1 MNVDYI
7 TEINGLDDWE
17 LGKPL
22 SPTAYKVM
30 RKLLYLAYK
39 EQFPERLRVT
49 NGSLCSMVGCTENSL
64 FAARQQLIQRGLIEY
79 KGAKKAIP
87 IYTILYFSHRPPY
100 NLNFCGINRGI
111 SGGYIGGINRGINGG
126 IVGGQDIDEEEELRD
141 EEDIY
146 NDNNTQAG
154 GGETIDNPLLQY
166 PAPTQPLV
174 GVNRRARTCERTP
187 RYPPRTRRLSRDE
200 IFHLAGI
207 DSMLEQP
214 PYKKLFGK
222 NMQIIT
228 EMLNSDRFPIE
239 LVGEAITRTLKRNE
253 RYMEP
258 LSSPVGYAQTLLENW
273 ESEGFK
279 TVRDIK
285 EARGDYSDDY

>member
-39 EQFPERLRVT
+39 EQFPERLKVT

-79 KGAKKAIP
+79 KGGKKAMP
-87 IYTILYFSHRPPY
+87 TYTILYFSHRPFY
-100 NLNFCGINRGI
+100 NLNICGIN
-111 SGGYIGGINRGINGG
+111 GGINRGINGG
-126 IVGGQDIDEEEELRD
+126 NMWGLNGGIAGGQDIDEEEDFRD

-146 NDNNTQAG
+146 NNIPIAPEGQAIG
-154 GGETIDNPLLQY
+154 NPLLQY
-166 PAPTQPLV
+166 PIPTLPSV
-174 GVNRRARTCERTP
+174 DVDGRARASGRTP
-187 RYPPRTRRLSRDE
+187 RYPPRTRRLTRE
-200 IFHLAGI
+200 EAGILAGI
-207 DSMLEQP
+207 DTVLSHPVCQ
-214 PYKKLFGK
+214 KLFGK
-222 NMQIIT
+222 NVQIIT
-228 EMLNSDRFPIE
+228 EMLNSDRFPLE
-239 LVGEAITRTLKRNE
+239 LVGEAISRTLKRNS
-253 RYMEP
+253 RYTEP
-258 LSSPVGYAQTLLENW
+258 LSNPVAYTQTLLEDW
-273 ESEGFK
+273 ESEGFR
-279 TVRDIK
+279 TVRDIR